1 MASLDKIECV
11 YKDLL
16 LVAIKRTRKG
26 TVKKDVLIIADVAE
40 VVAEVAEVAEEQL
53 K

>member
-1 MASLDKIECV
+1 MYAG
-11 YKDLL
+11 L
-16 LVAIKRTRKG
+16 LVAIERTRKG
-26 TVKKDVLIIADVAE
+26 TVKNDVLIIADVAE

>member
-1 MASLDKIECV
+1 MCCW
-11 YKDLL
+11 L

-26 TVKKDVLIIADVAE
+26 TVKNDVLIIADVAE